1 MSVLKKLNRMTT
13 EVIRGMTDE
22 QLETLAAQDPH
33 DLTSFTDAELDAIIN
48 GTPSPDLSRRVA
60 LTRKTNK

>member
-1 MSVLKKLNRMTT
+1 MSTLKKLNRMIAD
-13 EVIRGMTDE
+13 VIRGMTDE

-48 GTPSPDLSRRVA
+48 GTHSTDLIRRVG
-60 LTRKTNK
+60 LTRKNP